1 MPPLESPRLPHKA
14 EPRASNALQPD
25 SLLPGFQQQSQSI
38 SCTTTQSQIVEHL
51 QAFIGRELQACRE
64 ALIATQE
71 TFKTNV
77 MATLEAR
84 LEANNSRYN
93 DSAKNLRDLEIH
105 VRRLEDNVNKDDV
118 RLNKVACWQRSKN
131 AEQQL
136 FETQVINFFETFEES
151 LQKLHQ
157 RTSSDEVQ
165 QASNSYAMS
174 VERRSS
180 NESILEGS
188 DGKLHTWSNHFSAAP
203 YIISERCNDV
213 SAATKHGKIICPIPE
228 CGGPQQGNGSSL
240 PSAGTLLPETSFR
253 AEALEMALASMQQQ
267 EQERICCLQEKIRG
281 LQKAADP
288 YLNGTC
294 ME

>member
-1 MPPLESPRLPHKA
+1 
-14 EPRASNALQPD
+14 
-25 SLLPGFQQQSQSI
+25 
-38 SCTTTQSQIVEHL
+38 
-51 QAFIGRELQACRE
+51 
-64 ALIATQE
+64 
-71 TFKTNV
+71 
-77 MATLEAR
+77 
-84 LEANNSRYN
+84 
-93 DSAKNLRDLEIH
+93 
-105 VRRLEDNVNKDDV
+105 
-118 RLNKVACWQRSKN
+118 
-131 AEQQL
+131 
-136 FETQVINFFETFEES
+136 
-151 LQKLHQ
+151 LHQ

-253 AEALEMALASMQQQ
+253 VEALEMALASMQQQ
-267 EQERICCLQEKIRG
+267 EQERICRLQEKIRG
-281 LQKAADP
+281 MQKAGD
-288 YLNGTC
+288 
-294 ME
+294 